1 MKHYKRWIIAG
12 AALTAAVVLLL
23 CVAGV
28 FRVREVTVTGNEF
41 NHTDLT
47 GMRYMG
53 CTAGADIHTRS
64 LSFFL
69 LSSTT
74 VMTVATATSTPP
86 AIQR

>member
-28 FRVREVTVTGNEF
+28 FRVREVTVTGNEL
-41 NHTDLT
+41 NYTDFT

-53 CTAGADIHTRS
+53 CTAGTNIIARDLHNTNRS
-64 LSFFL
+64 VYLLLAAVRNLHQFL
-69 LSSTT
+69 
-74 VMTVATATSTPP
+74 P
-86 AIQR
+86 

>member
-53 CTAGADIHTRS
+53 CTAGADIHTRNLYQAY
-64 LSFFL
+64 LSFDL
-69 LSSTT
+69 NLAS
-74 VMTVATATSTPP
+74 V
-86 AIQR
+86 IQCLQFSP